1 MRISKL
7 PECFLSHFPKYYL
20 FFQTLKLDPRENKVV
35 FRMEPGIRVNCS
47 RKLHFLIL
55 KKIQTKMFIAILLV
69 NRILEAMLEAS
80 QNLDLLVYLGSIV
93 TLTKVYVHRVQGSGR
108 LLNPSGWN
116 ACSMKLSLWRWQ
128 WG

>member
-1 MRISKL
+1 
-7 PECFLSHFPKYYL
+7 
-20 FFQTLKLDPRENKVV
+20 
-35 FRMEPGIRVNCS
+35 
-47 RKLHFLIL
+47 
-55 KKIQTKMFIAILLV
+55 MFIAILLV